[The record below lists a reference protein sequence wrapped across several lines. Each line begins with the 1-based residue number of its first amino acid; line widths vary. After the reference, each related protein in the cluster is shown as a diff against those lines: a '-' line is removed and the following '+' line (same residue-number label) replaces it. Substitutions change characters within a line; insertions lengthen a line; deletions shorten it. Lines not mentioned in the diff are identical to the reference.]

1 MAIWTRNKGSGDAPT
16 PIEQA
21 AIEDLAAP
29 AADPDE
35 LVATTIGAATTHAK
49 VARNRADKVVIG
61 FTLSGALDALAADL
75 AGFERTGD
83 DRADLVA
90 ARQLDA
96 RAVHLGN
103 QALAQ
108 QRENGVRAVTGVA
121 GIYLATQ
128 PRQDR

>member
-1 MAIWTRNKGSGDAPT
+1 MAIWTRNKGGDASLT
-16 PIEQA
+16 PIEQSA
-21 AIEDLAAP
+21 LDDLAAP

-35 LVATTIGAATTHAK
+35 LVSAAIAGATTRAK
-49 VARNRADKVVIG
+49 VARNRADKVLIG
-61 FTLSGALDALAADL
+61 FTLRGELDALAADL
-75 AGFERTGD
+75 AEFVRSGD

-103 QALAQ
+103 VALAQ

-121 GIYLATQ
+121 GIYLATN
-128 PRQDR
+128 PPQDR